1 MNANARVAAE
11 TPQEAA
17 KRLASPAVRE
27 GFKPEALHEYRL
39 LDGAPLFWRIRYR
52 NPVTREKWVRPMR
65 WTGIEYALG
74 AGDKPAAGW
83 PLYKLPELMATP
95 DAPVWVAEGEPC
107 ADALAALGLVATT
120 SGSSSSAD
128 AADWDPLR
136 GRTVTIWPDADE
148 PGRRYAEAVTNKL
161 RALGCSVRLVD
172 VPALA
177 LPEKGDVVDWLH
189 AHPGATVSAVSNL
202 KTIPASGSE
211 AFAPEPLR
219 RPVPPA
225 RPYPVAALGPI
236 IAPACAAI
244 RRVIQAPDAVCAASL
259 LAVASLATQ
268 ALANVRMDEFDTL
281 LSLWFLTVA
290 ESGERKSAVDAVA
303 MRALRDVE
311 RERID
316 AYNADRLAY
325 TAKRAEYDA
334 RCEAAGAEARKAK
347 GAGLANALQALGTP
361 PSPPLEPL
369 FTVADFTAEGVAK
382 LLQRGRPSLGAFTDE
397 AGLVF
402 GGHGMTKETTT
413 RTAATL
419 SKLWDRGELDR
430 VRAADG
436 ASKLYGKRLALHL
449 MAQPVIAE
457 RALSDDVL
465 AGQGFMAR
473 CLLAWPAPTAGTRD
487 YVPESLR
494 DNVDVLRF
502 HDRVRQLLALP
513 LPLKDGEGAELEP
526 RRLTLT
532 SDARDTWM
540 RLYNNIEHQEA
551 PGGRYV
557 VAKQWASK
565 AGEQVLRIAGVLEL
579 FCNPTA
585 EQIEAGNIE
594 AAGRI
599 VDWHLDEAVRLAGV
613 AETSQEV
620 RDAEALLEWCHKA
633 GIEYLHSRAAL
644 RLGPARIR
652 ERQRFM
658 VAMDML
664 ESAGWA
670 CRCEKGMKLDG
681 AFRRNVW
688 RIAPAVREGSA

>member
-1 MNANARVAAE
+1 
-11 TPQEAA
+11 
-17 KRLASPAVRE
+17 
-27 GFKPEALHEYRL
+27 
-39 LDGAPLFWRIRYR
+39 
-52 NPVTREKWVRPMR
+52 
-65 WTGIEYALG
+65 
-74 AGDKPAAGW
+74 
-83 PLYKLPELMATP
+83 
-95 DAPVWVAEGEPC
+95 
-107 ADALAALGLVATT
+107 
-120 SGSSSSAD
+120 
-128 AADWDPLR
+128 
-136 GRTVTIWPDADE
+136 
-148 PGRRYAEAVTNKL
+148 
-161 RALGCSVRLVD
+161 
-172 VPALA
+172 
-177 LPEKGDVVDWLH
+177 
-189 AHPGATVSAVSNL
+189 
-202 KTIPASGSE
+202 
-211 AFAPEPLR
+211 
-219 RPVPPA
+219 
-225 RPYPVAALGPI
+225 
-236 IAPACAAI
+236 
-244 RRVIQAPDAVCAASL
+244 
-259 LAVASLATQ
+259 
-268 ALANVRMDEFDTL
+268 MDELDTL

-303 MRALRDVE
+303 MRALREVE
-311 RERID
+311 RERIA
-316 AYNADRLAY
+316 AYNADSLTY
-325 TAKRAEYDA
+325 VAKRAEYDA
-334 RCEAAGAEARKAK
+334 RCESAGAEARKAK
-347 GAGLANALQALGTP
+347 GIGLAKALQALGAP
-361 PSPPLEPL
+361 PAAPLGPL

-473 CLLAWPAPTAGTRD
+473 CLLAWPVPMAGTRN

-494 DNVDVLRF
+494 DNTDVTRF
-502 HDRVRQLLALP
+502 HERVRQLLELP
-513 LPLKDGEGAELEP
+513 LPLKDDDGAELEP

-532 SDARDTWM
+532 RGAREMWM
-540 RLYNNIEHQEA
+540 QLYNGIEHQEA

-557 VAKQWASK
+557 VAKSWASK
-565 AGEQVLRIAGVLEL
+565 AGEQVLRVAGVLEL
-579 FCNPTA
+579 FCNPAA
-585 EQIEAGNIE
+585 EHVEAGSIE

-652 ERQRFM
+652 ERQRFL
-658 VAMDML
+658 VAMDAL
-664 ESAGWA
+664 EAAGWA
-670 CRCEKGMKLDG
+670 CRCEEGMKLDG

-688 RIAPAVREGSA
+688 RIVPASAGDNA